1 MVRVYS
7 SREETKTGVRVILK
21 CSCGFKGVIESMH
34 EHLTVD
40 HTYPTSVVKI
50 ATQYALRK
58 NTKVENDIWE
68 GFWD

>member
-40 HTYPTSVVKI
+40 HTYPSGVAKI
-50 ATQYALRK
+50 VMYYAMK
-58 NTKVENDIWE
+58 NKKKDKENDLWSV
-68 GFWD
+68 FD

>member
-1 MVRVYS
+1 MVRLHCT
-7 SREETKTGVRVILK
+7 REETRTGVKVLFK
-21 CSCGFKGVIESMH
+21 CSCGFKGAMDAIH